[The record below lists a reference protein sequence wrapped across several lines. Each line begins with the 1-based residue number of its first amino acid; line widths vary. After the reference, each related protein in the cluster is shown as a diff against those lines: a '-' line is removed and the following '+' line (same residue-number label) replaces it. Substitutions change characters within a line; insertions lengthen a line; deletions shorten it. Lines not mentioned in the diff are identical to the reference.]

1 MVGVAVAG
9 VPLCEVEAQARVR
22 ELGNVKGE
30 RTVVRRGLAE
40 DAIRRLRSPL
50 LDHLGRDHVGLGDWA
65 MEVGAFLLNRTCWA
79 DSS

>member
-1 MVGVAVAG
+1 MAVDA
-9 VPLCEVEAQARVR
+9 VTMWDVEAQARVR

-30 RTVVRRGLAE
+30 RTVVRGGLAE

-50 LDHLGRDHVGLGDWA
+50 LDHLGRDHVGLGDQA
-65 MEVGAFLLNRTCWA
+65 MEAGAFLLNRTCWA